1 MRMHDDQV
9 DITPVAVAR
18 LVASQFPQW
27 RDLPV
32 RAVTSHGTVNAL
44 FRLGDEIVLRFP
56 LRPSPDAGLR
66 EELRAEQDTARR
78 VAAHVPVPVPEP
90 VGFGDP
96 GEGYP
101 GPWTAYSWI
110 PGETA
115 SSERIGDP
123 GAFAGDLA
131 GFVSAL
137 HGMDTG
143 GRTWNGRGRGG
154 PLRLRDE
161 SVRRAL
167 AESVA
172 LTDTARLARIW
183 SRCLQAPHDAA
194 DVWIHADLMPG
205 NLLVRDGRLAGVIDV
220 EGVCVGD
227 PAVDLMPAWNL
238 MAPGPRQVYRRA
250 LGDSDATWE
259 RGRGWAV
266 VQAIVALP
274 YYVDTNPVMADTAR
288 RTLDA
293 LPDEESAGDPP
304 DSSRFTW

>member
-9 DITPVAVAR
+9 DITPVTVAR
-18 LVASQFPQW
+18 LVASQFPHW

-56 LRPSPDAGLR
+56 LRPGPDAGRR

-90 VGFGDP
+90 VGFGEP

-115 SSERIGDP
+115 SRERIGDP
-123 GAFAGDLA
+123 DAFARDLA

-143 GRTWNGRGRGG
+143 GHAWNGRGRGG
-154 PLRLRDE
+154 PLQRRDE

-167 AESVA
+167 AESA
-172 LTDTARLARIW
+172 RLTDTARLAWIW
-183 SRCLQAPHDAA
+183 VHCLQASRDAA
-194 DVWIHADLMPG
+194 DVWIHT
-205 NLLVRDGRLAGVIDV
+205 
-220 EGVCVGD
+220 
-227 PAVDLMPAWNL
+227 DLMPAWNL
-238 MAPGPRQVYRRA
+238 LAPGPRQVYRRA
-250 LGDSDATWE
+250 LGVSDATWE
-259 RGRGWAV
+259 RGRGWAI

-274 YYVDTNPVMADTAR
+274 YYVDTNRVMADTAR

-293 LPDEESAGDPP
+293 VLDEA
-304 DSSRFTW
+304 RV

>member
-1 MRMHDDQV
+1 MRMHADQV
-9 DITPVAVAR
+9 DVTPGTVAR

-32 RAVTSHGTVNAL
+32 RPVTSHGTVNAL

-56 LRPSPDAGLR
+56 LRPSLDAGLR
-66 EELRAEQDTARR
+66 DRLSTEQERARR
-78 VAAHVPVPVPEP
+78 LAAHVPVPVPEP
-90 VGFGDP
+90 LGLGEP
-96 GEGYP
+96 GQGYP

-115 SSERIGDP
+115 SRERIGDP
-123 GAFAGDLA
+123 GEFARDLA

-143 GRTWNGRGRGG
+143 GRTWDGRTRGG
-154 PLRLRDE
+154 PLPRRDE

-167 AESVA
+167 DESA
-172 LTDTARLARIW
+172 RLTDTGRLARIW
-183 SRCLQAPHDAA
+183 ARCLEAPRDAA
-194 DVWIHADLMPG
+194 DVWIHSDLMPG

-220 EGVCVGD
+220 EDVCVGD

-250 LGDSDATWE
+250 LGVSDATWE

-274 YYVDTNPVMADTAR
+274 YYVGTNPVMADTAR

-293 LPDEESAGDPP
+293 VLDQPAA
-304 DSSRFTW
+304 

>member
-1 MRMHDDQV
+1 MRMHADQV
-9 DITPVAVAR
+9 DVTPGTVAR

-32 RAVTSHGTVNAL
+32 RPVASHGTVNAL
-44 FRLGDEIVLRFP
+44 FRLDDEIVLRFP
-56 LRPSPDAGLR
+56 LRPSLDAGLR
-66 EELRAEQDTARR
+66 DELRAEQDIARR
-78 VAAHVPVPVPEP
+78 VAAHVPLPVPEP
-90 VGFGDP
+90 LGFGEP

-101 GPWTAYSWI
+101 GPWTAYTWI

-115 SSERIGDP
+115 SRERIANPDG
-123 GAFAGDLA
+123 FARDLA

-137 HGMDTG
+137 QGMETG
-143 GRTWNGRGRGG
+143 GRTWNGRTRGG
-154 PLRLRDE
+154 PLHLKDDA
-161 SVRRAL
+161 VRRAL
-167 AESVA
+167 AESTR

-183 SRCLQAPHDAA
+183 ARCLEAPHDAA

-220 EGVCVGD
+220 EDVCVAD

-238 MAPGPRQVYRRA
+238 LAPGPRQAYRRA
-250 LGDSDATWE
+250 LGVSDATWE
-259 RGRGWAV
+259 RGRGWAI

-288 RTLDA
+288 HTLDA
-293 LPDEESAGDPP
+293 VLDEPAP
-304 DSSRFTW
+304 

>member
-1 MRMHDDQV
+1 MRMHADQV
-9 DITPVAVAR
+9 DITPGTVAR

-32 RAVTSHGTVNAL
+32 HAVASHGTVNAL

-56 LRPSPDAGLR
+56 LRPSLDAGLR
-66 EELRAEQDTARR
+66 DELSGQQDIARR
-78 VAAHVPVPVPEP
+78 VAARVPVPVPEP
-90 VGFGDP
+90 AEFGEP

-101 GPWTAYSWI
+101 GPWTAYRWI

-115 SSERIGDP
+115 SRERIGDP
-123 GAFAGDLA
+123 DDFARDLA
-131 GFVSAL
+131 GFARAL

-143 GRTWNGRGRGG
+143 GRTWDGRTRGG

-167 AESVA
+167 AESGR

-183 SRCLQAPHDAA
+183 ARCLEAPHDAA

-220 EGVCVGD
+220 EDVCVGD

-238 MAPGPRQVYRRA
+238 LAHGPRQVYRRA
-250 LGDSDATWE
+250 LGVSDATWE
-259 RGRGWAV
+259 RGRGWAI

-274 YYVDTNPVMADTAR
+274 YYVDTNPVMAGTAR
-288 RTLDA
+288 HTLDA
-293 LPDEESAGDPP
+293 VLGRDQA
-304 DSSRFTW
+304 

>member
-9 DITPVAVAR
+9 DITPGAVAR
-18 LVASQFPQW
+18 LVAAQFPQW

-32 RAVTSHGTVNAL
+32 HAVSSHGTVNAL

-56 LRPSPDAGLR
+56 LRPGPDAGLR
-66 EELRAEQDTARR
+66 DELRAGQDTARR
-78 VAAHVPVPVPEP
+78 IAAHVPVRVPEP
-90 VGFGDP
+90 VGFGEP

-115 SSERIGDP
+115 SRENIGDP
-123 GAFAGDLA
+123 DAFARDLA

-137 HGMDTG
+137 HGMQTG
-143 GRTWNGRGRGG
+143 GRTWNGRWRGG
-154 PLRLRDE
+154 PLRRRDE

-167 AESVA
+167 AESA
-172 LTDTARLARIW
+172 RLTDTTRLARIW
-183 SRCLQAPHDAA
+183 VRCLQAPRDAA
-194 DVWIHADLMPG
+194 DAWIHADLMPG
-205 NLLVRDGRLAGVIDV
+205 NLVVRNGRLAGVIDV
-220 EGVCVGD
+220 EDVCVGD

-250 LGDSDATWE
+250 LGVSDATWE
-259 RGRGWAV
+259 RGRGWAI

-274 YYVDTNPVMADTAR
+274 YYVDTNRVMADTAR

-293 LPDEESAGDPP
+293 VLAEAQE
-304 DSSRFTW
+304 